1 MNRSANLH
9 RIATSCA
16 LSVVCAIIPI
26 ANAATPA
33 NQTEQIYLSGHGP
46 KDAVP
51 WEFSVTGGM
60 RAGQRTTIPV
70 PSNWEQQGFGGY
82 NYGEP
87 PQPKFNE
94 HGLYRLRFTVPP
106 TWNGRRVR
114 LVFEGV
120 MTDATVLVN
129 GKSAGPVH
137 QGAFYRFSYDV
148 TSLVKLGAGNVLDVD
163 VAKVSANPGTEGAER
178 TGDFWVFGGIY
189 RPVYLESVPAQNI
202 ERTAIDAKA
211 DGSFAADVFLGS
223 GIAAGQVS
231 AQILDA
237 QNQPVGA
244 PFSADVAAGAEKI
257 SLHTQVANPAL
268 WTAET
273 PNLYSVRLAL
283 RHGSQELHVVTQRFG
298 FRTFELRAG
307 QGFFFNGK
315 RIFLKGVGR
324 HSFRPATARALTTE
338 DCYDDARLIKA
349 MNMNAVRMTHYPP
362 DVAFLE
368 ACDELGLY
376 VLDELSGWHKK
387 HDTENGRTLVR
398 EMVTRDVNH
407 PCILFWDNG
416 NEGGWNTALDGEF
429 ANWDPQNR
437 AVLHPW
443 ATMSGVNT
451 KHYPS
456 YDDLQKM
463 LAGPN
468 FVMPTEMLHGL
479 YDGGAG
485 SGLEDYWKAITSSP
499 YGGGGFIW
507 VFADDGIVRTD
518 QGGRVDVFSTYA
530 PDGILG
536 PNHEKE
542 GSFYTIRDV
551 YSPVQIDT
559 PMLDGKFTGRLAVR
573 NAYDFVS
580 LARCSFQW
588 KLLRFPSPADKT
600 TAPTILASGAATAPE
615 IAAHASGEMNLP
627 LPENWRE
634 ADAVAVVATDAAKQ
648 ELWTWTW
655 PVASQ
660 PKRADTAPG
669 AATPQ
674 IETAAG
680 EIRLRAGLV
689 TASFDASTGL
699 LRGIRNG
706 KIISVLTNGPRL
718 AFAHP
723 PTKDDTQWVDLP
735 KSLPGSNSPFVAL
748 LPAAQLANVLNIEFD
763 YPKDVPFVAFKLEI
777 SPDGRTWKTLF
788 NASRRKIDGK
798 DYEFPPQT
806 VAAVRLSNIR
816 LSDGGAVKLKTLRAG
831 YAAARFSAA
840 PTAPAK
846 VVTGSGL
853 DAQTGAPSVWL
864 DSTGGGGLDHFR
876 WTLLANGDLR
886 LDYAYSL
893 DGTFSYHGITF
904 DHPEEKMTALRW
916 LGNGP
921 YRVWQNRL
929 RGATLGVHETARND
943 IQPGESWGY
952 PEFQGFFSGLRW
964 ARLDTASG
972 PLTLTS
978 ASPETYLRV
987 GTPRISH
994 GNTTVAFPAGDLSF
1008 MAAIPPMGSKFKTT
1022 EQSGPASQWAK
1033 ASGSYSGTLTFHFG
1047 D

>member
-1 MNRSANLH
+1 
-9 RIATSCA
+9 
-16 LSVVCAIIPI
+16 
-26 ANAATPA
+26 
-33 NQTEQIYLSGHGP
+33 
-46 KDAVP
+46 
-51 WEFSVTGGM
+51 
-60 RAGQRTTIPV
+60 
-70 PSNWEQQGFGGY
+70 
-82 NYGEP
+82 
-87 PQPKFNE
+87 
-94 HGLYRLRFTVPP
+94 
-106 TWNGRRVR
+106 
-114 LVFEGV
+114 
-120 MTDATVLVN
+120 
-129 GKSAGPVH
+129 
-137 QGAFYRFSYDV
+137 
-148 TSLVKLGAGNVLDVD
+148 
-163 VAKVSANPGTEGAER
+163 
-178 TGDFWVFGGIY
+178 
-189 RPVYLESVPAQNI
+189 
-202 ERTAIDAKA
+202 
-211 DGSFAADVFLGS
+211 
-223 GIAAGQVS
+223 
-231 AQILDA
+231 
-237 QNQPVGA
+237 
-244 PFSADVAAGAEKI
+244 
-257 SLHTQVANPAL
+257 
-268 WTAET
+268 
-273 PNLYSVRLAL
+273 
-283 RHGSQELHVVTQRFG
+283 
-298 FRTFELRAG
+298 
-307 QGFFFNGK
+307 
-315 RIFLKGVGR
+315 
-324 HSFRPATARALTTE
+324 
-338 DCYDDARLIKA
+338 
-349 MNMNAVRMTHYPP
+349 
-362 DVAFLE
+362 
-368 ACDELGLY
+368 
-376 VLDELSGWHKK
+376 
-387 HDTENGRTLVR
+387 
-398 EMVTRDVNH
+398 
-407 PCILFWDNG
+407 
-416 NEGGWNTALDGEF
+416 
-429 ANWDPQNR
+429 
-437 AVLHPW
+437 
-443 ATMSGVNT
+443 
-451 KHYPS
+451 
-456 YDDLQKM
+456 
-463 LAGPN
+463 
-468 FVMPTEMLHGL
+468 MLHGL

-485 SGLEDYWKAITSSP
+485 AGLEDYWKAITSSP

-542 GSFYTIRDV
+542 GSFYTIRDI

-559 PMLDGKFTGRLAVR
+559 PVLDEKFTGRLAVR

-588 KLLRFPSPADKT
+588 KLLRFPSPTEKT
-600 TAPTILASGAATAPE
+600 TEPKILASGAAAAPE

-634 ADAVAVVATDAAKQ
+634 ADAVALVATDGAKQ

-655 PVASQ
+655 PVVSQ
-660 PKRADTAPG
+660 PKRAESASG
-669 AATPQ
+669 AAAPQ

-680 EIRLRAGLV
+680 EVRLHAGLV

-706 KIISVLTNGPRL
+706 KIISALTNGPRL

-723 PTKDDTQWVDLP
+723 PTKDDTQWVDLA
-735 KSLPGSNSPFVAL
+735 KSLPGGNAPFVAP

-763 YPKDVPFVAFKLEI
+763 YPKDVPYVSFKLEI

-831 YAAARFSAA
+831 YAAARF
-840 PTAPAK
+840 PTAPTVPAK
-846 VVTGSGL
+846 VDTGSGL

-864 DSTGGGGLDHFR
+864 DSTGGGGGLDHFR

-904 DHPEEKMTALRW
+904 DHPEDKMTALRW

-929 RGATLGVHETARND
+929 RGETLGVHETARND

-972 PLTLTS
+972 PLTVTCT
-978 ASPETYLRV
+978 SPETYLRV

-994 GNTTVAFPAGDLSF
+994 VNTTVAFPAGDLSF

-1033 ASGSYSGTLTFHFG
+1033 ASGRYSGTLTFHFG